1 MDLTAFYQ
9 SIRAAAAG
17 IEEPFPIGMSMATAA
32 GGREGTPIEVT
43 RQVAAK
49 MIVEGT
55 AQIANPAEARRFR
68 ERQAEAKRQSDQA
81 VAAARVQMT
90 VVTTAE
96 LDRLR
101 NAGKRAKD

>member
-9 SIRAAAAG
+9 KIRDAALA
-17 IEEPFPIGMSMATAA
+17 IEEPFPIVMSMATAA
-32 GGREGTPIEVT
+32 GGRGGTPIEVT

-55 AQIANPAEARRFR
+55 AQLANPAEAQEFR
-68 ERQAEAKRQSDQA
+68 ERQAETKRQSDEA
-81 VAAARVQMT
+81 AAAARVQLT

-96 LDRLR
+96 LDRVGR
-101 NAGKRAKD
+101 REE